1 MTSILYEALNSL
13 GYHHPLHP
21 TQVYVPIGL
30 VVGAL
35 IFAVVALVFR
45 RERLVMTPRYC
56 IILAFIWVFPTM
68 ILGIMDWQHFYEG
81 AWILPIKMKLITAPI
96 LAVLLGLAVFLGRK
110 YGSTSMKVLPIYF
123 LCFCAVTVLGYF
135 GGELTYAG
143 RTVSGLKEYK
153 AGQEIFSAYC
163 TTCHPSGGNTIDPGR
178 PILHSALLQNQDI
191 FNLWLRNPA
200 TPMPAFPSS
209 KISDAQA
216 KELYAYIQNVLMVK

>member
-35 IFAVVALVFR
+35 VFALVALVFR
-45 RERLVMTPRYC
+45 RGRLVMTPRHC
-56 IILAFIWVFPTM
+56 IILAFLWVFPTM

-163 TTCHPSGGNTIDPGR
+163 TTCHPGGGNTIDPGR